1 MARDTAQGLKSLLL
15 VMVVVGSVLSV
26 TVAPAAAAAGNVT
39 ATSSSYTV
47 EESGDQVTISFDVT
61 ADSSGISNGTA
72 AFAVTQ
78 NGSAVYQ
85 SSKTIDVAAN
95 TTETVSFT
103 FDPEAQDVSP
113 GSYTANIDVGG
124 VTASSDVTVEN
135 VPIEIG
141 ALGNATHT
149 IGTSSEINVDVTNNG
164 STNQSNVTL
173 VSTVLDADN
182 NVVATYENTKN
193 IDAGE
198 TATYAVTI
206 PGDAIN
212 ESGEYTIQHDVY
224 VQNGQDP
231 VATAPQNLD
240 VASAGGGGAVLPDG
254 GFSDDQLLIGAGI
267 LVVIGFLVAAAKAE

>member
-1 MARDTAQGLKSLLL
+1 M
-15 VMVVVGSVLSV
+15 

-39 ATSSSYTV
+39 ATSSTYTV

-61 ADSSGISNGTA
+61 ADSSGITNGTA

-85 SSKTIDVAAN
+85 TSKTIDVAAN

-103 FDPEAQDVSP
+103 FDPEAQGVSP
-113 GSYTANIDVGG
+113 GSYVANLDVGG
-124 VTASSDVTVEN
+124 VTATSDVTVEN
-135 VPIEIG
+135 VPVEIG

-149 IGTSSEINVDVTNNG
+149 IGTSSEVNVDVTNNG
-164 STNQSNVTL
+164 STNRSNVTL
-173 VSTVLDADN
+173 VSTVLDDDN
-182 NVVATYENTKN
+182 NVVATYETTKN

-212 ESGEYTIQHDVY
+212 ETGEYTIQHDVY

-240 VASAGGGGAVLPDG
+240 VAAAGGGGAVLPDG

-267 LVVIGFLVAAAKAE
+267 LIVIGFLVAAAKVE